1 MTKIKS
7 YIDIEQSK
15 KLAKIRSLESPI
27 LSEILM
33 ELKEQLQKIKKNK
46 I

>member
-1 MTKIKS
+1 MKS
-7 YIDIEQSK
+7 YTDIEQSK
-15 KLAKIRSLESPI
+15 KLVKIQPLENPT
-27 LSEILM
+27 LLEILM